1 MKVESL
7 TGNNVKNR
15 FGDSETTKF
24 GIAEEA
30 HGLIMKYLT
39 DLYDDPILAAIRE
52 TISNAIDAHTES
64 GTGEKVEI
72 VVSSPNSASPYFEVT
87 DHGVGMSKEVVQ
99 NVYTQYG
106 ISTKRND
113 DDAIGGFG
121 LGCKSPLAIEDKFY
135 IATTQD
141 GITLVAEVYKNN
153 SGEFVLDINDEYESG
168 EPNGTTVRINLEKT
182 HLPTFHDKLR
192 KFLRFVDPSLY
203 TITTSNGEKFKAEY
217 ALDDKEKYHL
227 ISDTDE
233 FKVYA
238 NLKPDYYE
246 SQTIVMG
253 NVSYNFNIPASV
265 TSRTKLDRES
275 LKVVIVAPI
284 NSVTITTSR
293 ENTQDTKKTKL
304 FLEKAYIQ
312 FENDINEY
320 FQNYV
325 DGAENPVEVYKRV
338 REAQKFSRRTYKYKG
353 KDIQDTLRLANMVM
367 YAHKRYGSAPS
378 RGNSTEFSI
387 GGNNRIFLVAEDGTP
402 ETKEGAITRAYN
414 AFLSKRGLDTGTFY
428 FLHKD
433 EPKIDSWWVTENP
446 YIYFIKKGDILKE
459 AAEYRKEQRK
469 ANGNNRRT
477 TGKVKYDVV
486 NNDPESKDIDDDFI
500 QAIEYPEIEKGISY
514 LTMEDLVAYGI
525 TRNTSTAVRDFRRS
539 LKTFLDFFDF
549 AGEVLILDKG
559 KKEETMLKRVKAEK
573 LEFDFL
579 ALKKHKAAASKRA
592 YLNAIRNQTS
602 YVQSLKRDLG
612 ESYFNQLED
621 PRFEQYLKD
630 EQPEGAM
637 SASEFQELYG
647 IIMSAFSYGS
657 NDYYRRNS
665 SELNKLRSDWREM
678 NSYYG
683 FATQGNTTRAKI
695 ERLKGAYENHVAINV
710 RHSKPQL
717 VVSIFNTIY
726 AEYLT
731 PSERML

>member
-64 GTGEKVEI
+64 GTKEKVEI
-72 VVSSPNSASPYFEVT
+72 AVSSSSSGSPYFEVT
-87 DHGVGMSKEVVQ
+87 DFGVGMSKEVVQ

-121 LGCKSPLAIEDKFY
+121 LGCKSPLAIEDRFY

-141 GITLVAEVYKNN
+141 GVTLVAEVYKNN

-182 HLPTFHDKLR
+182 HLATFHDKLR
-192 KFLRFVDPSLY
+192 KFLKFVDPSLY
-203 TITTSNGEKFKAEY
+203 NAVTSNGEKFKADY

-325 DGAENPVEVYKRV
+325 DQAETPVDVYKRV

-353 KDIQDTLRLANMVM
+353 KDIQDTLRLENMVM

-378 RGNSTEFSI
+378 RGNSTEFFI
-387 GGNNRIFLVAEDGTP
+387 GGNSRIFLVAEDGTP

-469 ANGNNRRT
+469 ANGNNRRA

-486 NNDPESKDIDDDFI
+486 NNEVGTPIDNDFI
-500 QAIEYPEIEKGISY
+500 QAIEYPEIEKGIAY
-514 LTMEDLVAYGI
+514 LTMDDIVTYGLA
-525 TRNTSTAVRDFRRS
+525 RNSGTPVRDFRHA
-539 LKTFLDFFDF
+539 LKNFLDFFDYT
-549 AGEVLILDKG
+549 GEVLILDKG

-573 LEFDFL
+573 LEFDFVSL
-579 ALKKHKAAASKRA
+579 RKESKAAKARA
-592 YLNAIRNQTS
+592 YLNATRTNTS
-602 YVQSLKRDLG
+602 YVQQLRKIVGEKNFAELK
-612 ESYFNQLED
+612 D
-621 PRFEQYLKD
+621 PRFAAYLKD
-630 EQPEGAM
+630 DTPENAM
-637 SASEFQELYG
+637 SQERFDKLYS
-647 IIMSAFSYGS
+647 IINSAFVYGS
-657 NDYYRRNS
+657 NDYYQKNQVALH
-665 SELNKLRSDWREM
+665 ELRTEWREM
-678 NSYYG
+678 NSYYWYANQEG
-683 FATQGNTTRAKI
+683 TTRQKI
-695 ERLKGAYENHVAINV
+695 ERLKGAYENHVGLSIKHTKA
-710 RHSKPQL
+710 PL
-717 VVSIFNTIY
+717 VVDIFNTVY
-726 AEYLT
+726 DKYLT
-731 PSERML
+731 SYEKML